1 LLSEAVLPNGSR
13 IFVGKKKKKKK
24 KKVKV
29 LQRNNIDFGINQPE
43 RSNNNINEYEE

>member
-1 LLSEAVLPNGSR
+1 MQNGSR

-29 LQRNNIDFGINQPE
+29 IPRKDIEFGTIQE
-43 RSNNNINEYEE
+43 RTHTYAVEHDK